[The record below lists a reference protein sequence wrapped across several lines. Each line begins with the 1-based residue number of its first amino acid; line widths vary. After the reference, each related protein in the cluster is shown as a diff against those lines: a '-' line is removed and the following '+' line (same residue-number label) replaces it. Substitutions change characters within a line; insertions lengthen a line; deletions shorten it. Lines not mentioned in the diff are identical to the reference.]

1 MGLNET
7 ERERHDV
14 ERWMSG
20 ERRWMDRGGGGK
32 MHKRKKRRRY
42 WREGK
47 EKASENKDKRQ
58 RD

>member
-1 MGLNET
+1 MESEDGWMGG
-7 ERERHDV
+7 V
-14 ERWMSG
+14 
-20 ERRWMDRGGGGK
+20 K

>member
-1 MGLNET
+1 
-7 ERERHDV
+7 
-14 ERWMSG
+14 
-20 ERRWMDRGGGGK
+20 MDEWRAKMDGQGGVK

>member
-1 MGLNET
+1 MESEDGWT
-7 ERERHDV
+7 
-14 ERWMSG
+14 
-20 ERRWMDRGGGGK
+20 GGGEGGVK